1 MGQEKSIDW
10 RQIGLLGLVIVM
22 GLGLTFSATR
32 ESVLSAE
39 QQAKSDFQARA
50 NLYVHQL
57 RSQLQA
63 GLTAAQDLYDYYT
76 QVEGNESLDRFR
88 LLVRTNSNLNK
99 NRHFVAVALAMDK
112 TKREVLV
119 ANLNRII
126 FGGSY
131 KIWQPEKAIV
141 DETDIQFPLVYTWS
155 PDDATG
161 ATLLGLNVAAEKAVQ
176 SFIDTVNSTML
187 PAATILGS
195 FPELDGGITGSVF
208 AAMPFYSKNQGEAF
222 LLQLINLDGVI
233 ADIAEEFPDLGNALE
248 LSARTD
254 WGDDNYSYTFG
265 SGMDGAP
272 GLGADPYLENFQLGA
287 SNWQVLISAKPEA
300 FPVDYD
306 PAMKTA
312 TVCLLLTGLFFFI
325 VYSQLKRAQRVAD
338 IVNRRTRA
346 LKEAHDELEEHY
358 KLLQN
363 LNKDVEEARRIAE
376 LANRAKSEFLATMSH
391 ELRTPLNAILGFSQ
405 LLREQ
410 ALGPIG
416 DERYIE
422 YSKDIHSSG
431 SHLLSLI
438 NDILDLAKLEAGK
451 INIEK
456 NVISSRQLAERVT
469 ALLSQQAEGKGIEL
483 VSEFEENMPDR
494 ILGDELRLRQI
505 MINLISNAVKFTHE
519 GSVTARL
526 FAKSFQN
533 GREGYVIEVQDT
545 GIGIPDEKQATLF
558 DRFTQVD
565 AALSRRHGGVGLGL
579 AICRELVDRMEGRIS
594 VRSMVNVG
602 TAIRV
607 HLPLEYAS
615 VEDEEDDTLI

>member
-1 MGQEKSIDW
+1 
-10 RQIGLLGLVIVM
+10 M

-32 ESVLSAE
+32 ESVISAE
-39 QQAKSDFQARA
+39 QQAKSDFQASA
-50 NLYVHQL
+50 ELYVSQI

-63 GLTAAQDLYDYYT
+63 GLTSAEDIYEYYQQSDDIT
-76 QVEGNESLDRFR
+76 REEYLK
-88 LLVRTNSNLNK
+88 LVRTNSNLNK
-99 NRHFVAVALAMDK
+99 NRRFVSLTALVDLDAPSPFLSQMGQRVYGGKYTVRQPEAIQAEPNKNLYPLFFTWAMDA
-112 TKREVLV
+112 
-119 ANLNRII
+119 ANSRR
-126 FGGSY
+126 
-131 KIWQPEKAIV
+131 
-141 DETDIQFPLVYTWS
+141 
-155 PDDATG
+155 
-161 ATLLGLNVAAEKAVQ
+161 LLGLNIGADPAVY
-176 SFIDTVNSTML
+176 SFLETLKGTREPAGTFL
-187 PAATILGS
+187 PP
-195 FPELDGGITGSVF
+195 FPELDGGTTGQLLLVNPFIIKSGDQVF
-208 AAMPFYSKNQGEAF
+208 FVQLVDFKSF
-222 LLQLINLDGVI
+222 LASI
-233 ADIAEEFPDLGNALE
+233 AKDFPGISGMLE

-254 WGDDNYSYTFG
+254 WGDANYQLSYG
-265 SGMDGAP
+265 VGRDQAP
-272 GLGADPYLENFQLGA
+272 GLGTDPYVTGFQLGA
-287 SNWQVLISAKPEA
+287 SHWQVTISAMPKA
-300 FPVDYD
+300 FPVDYS
-306 PAMKTA
+306 ASMITA

-338 IVNRRTRA
+338 IVSRRTRA

-363 LNKDVEEARRIAE
+363 LNKDVEEARRTAE

-416 DERYIE
+416 DDRYID
-422 YSKDIHSSG
+422 YSRDIHASG

-451 INIEK
+451 VNIEK
-456 NVISSRQLAERVT
+456 NVISSHQLADRVV
-469 ALLSQQAEGKGIEL
+469 ALLTQQAETKGIEL
-483 VSEFEENMPDR
+483 HAEYDDTMPEW

-505 MINLISNAVKFTHE
+505 LINLVSNAIKFTQE
-519 GSVTARL
+519 GSVVARL
-526 FAKSFQN
+526 FSKPFQN
-533 GREGYVIEVQDT
+533 GREGFVIEVQDT
-545 GIGIPDEKQATLF
+545 GIGIPEEKQATLF

-607 HLPLEYAS
+607 HLPLEIAS
-615 VEDEEDDTLI
+615 EDDEDDEMLI

>member
-1 MGQEKSIDW
+1 M
-10 RQIGLLGLVIVM
+10 GLVIIM

-63 GLTAAQDLYDYYT
+63 GLTAAQDIYDYYT
-76 QVEGNESLDRFR
+76 QIEGYESIGRFR
-88 LLVRTNSNLNK
+88 LLVRTNSNFNE
-99 NRHFVAVALAMDK
+99 NRRFVSVALALDEKARK
-112 TKREVLV
+112 TMV
-119 ANLNRII
+119 ANLNNGE

-131 KIWQPEKAIV
+131 KIWQPENATQV
-141 DETDIQFPLVYTWS
+141 DADVQIPMVYTWS
-155 PDDATG
+155 PDDAVGTE
-161 ATLLGLNVAAEKAVQ
+161 LLGLNVAADTAVR
-176 SFIDTVNSTML
+176 SFISTVNASKL
-187 PAATILGS
+187 PAATLIGP
-195 FPELDGGITGSVF
+195 FPELDGGMKGGVL
-208 AAMPFYSKNQGEAF
+208 AVMPFYAKNQGEAF
-222 LLQLINLDGVI
+222 LLQLVNLGGVVQ
-233 ADIAEEFPDLGNALE
+233 DIESEFPDLGNTLE
-248 LSARTD
+248 LSVRSD
-254 WGDDNYSYTFG
+254 WGDDSYSYTYG

-272 GLGADPYLENFQLGA
+272 GLGAEPYLEKFQFGA
-287 SNWQVLISAKPEA
+287 SNWQVLISARPGA
-300 FPVDYD
+300 FPVDYG
-306 PAMKTA
+306 AATITA

-363 LNKDVEEARRIAE
+363 LNKDVEEARRTAE

-416 DERYIE
+416 DDRYIE

-469 ALLSQQAEGKGIEL
+469 ALLSQQAENKGIEL
-483 VSEFEENMPDR
+483 VSEFEDNMPDR

-526 FAKSFQN
+526 FAKPFQN

-607 HLPLEYAS
+607 HLPLELAS
-615 VEDEEDDTLI
+615 VEDEEDDMLI